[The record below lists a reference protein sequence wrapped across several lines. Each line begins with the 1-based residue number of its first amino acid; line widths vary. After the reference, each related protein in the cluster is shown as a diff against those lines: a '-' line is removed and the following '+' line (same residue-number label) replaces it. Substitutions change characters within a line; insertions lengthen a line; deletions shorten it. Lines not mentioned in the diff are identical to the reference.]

1 MNKTQQQRYG
11 SLYEQ
16 HVNALK
22 RQGKSKSTIDV
33 YARAVRRVTAYFDR
47 CPDKL
52 TVDALKTFFSSL
64 VETHSWSTVKVD
76 RNGLQFFYK
85 HVLGKKWAWVDI
97 VKPPQVKSL
106 PDILTPDELTR
117 LIDITKEPRYQTYI
131 LTVYSMGLRLG
142 EALNLKVGDIDS
154 QPQVMRVHIR
164 KGKGKKDRYVTLPHV
179 TLQALRRYW
188 ATHRHPQFIF
198 PAGKNAA
205 ERSQANVHMDKGGVQ
220 KSFQIIVKQCGI
232 HKQVSI
238 HTLRHCYGTHLVE
251 VGLNLRAIQTEMG
264 HECPKTTALYTQLTD
279 VTKQN
284 TRELINSMVGRLILS
299 LKKAG

>member
-1 MNKTQQQRYG
+1 MNKTQQLRYE

-33 YARAVRRVTAYFDR
+33 YARAVRRVTAFFDR
-47 CPDKL
+47 CPDRL
-52 TVDALKTFFSSL
+52 TVDDLKTFFSSL
-64 VETHSWSTVKVD
+64 VKTHSWSTVKVD

-85 HVLGKKWAWVDI
+85 HVLDKKWEWVNI

-106 PDILTPDELTR
+106 PDILTPDEIAR
-117 LIDITKEPRYQTYI
+117 LINSTKEARYQTYL

-142 EALNLKVGDIDS
+142 ETLNIKIGDIDS
-154 QPQVMRVHIR
+154 QHMRVHIR
-164 KGKGKKDRYVTLPHV
+164 NGKGRKDRYVTLPQV
-179 TLQALRRYW
+179 TLQALRKYW
-188 ATHRHPQFIF
+188 ATHRHPQLIF

-205 ERSQANVHMDKGGVQ
+205 ERCQAKGHMDRGGVQ
-220 KSFQIIVKQCGI
+220 KSFRVIVQQCGI

-264 HECPKTTALYTQLTD
+264 HECPKTTALYTQLTEA
-279 VTKQN
+279 TQQN
-284 TRELINSMVGRLILS
+284 TRDIINRMVERLTLS
-299 LKKAG
+299 LTDED